1 MKIVGIILSIAGI
14 IALILTGSDYA
25 NSSENFSLL
34 GADITVSEKG
44 SLIPLLISG
53 GVFLLGLVILLS
65 ARKK

>member
-1 MKIVGIILSIAGI
+1 MKIVGIILSVAGI

-25 NSSENFSLL
+25 NSSESFSLL

-44 SLIPLLISG
+44 SLTPLLISG
-53 GVFLLGLVILLS
+53 GVFLLGLVLLLS